1 MPVDVEPRPRDGTP
15 LVWEWIVNVGP
26 PMLVLVDLQVGY
38 MLVSR
43 NCLEDD
49 RLSNHLAHGFFLLAA
64 LLLLLKAWSL
74 RRAAGAEW
82 PGTGLDLRTRSR
94 FMAALGILIASL
106 SALVIAAQW
115 IPVFMLHPC
124 Q

>member
-1 MPVDVEPRPRDGTP
+1 MTVDVEPRPRDGTP
-15 LVWEWIVNVGP
+15 VASEWIINLGP
-26 PMLVLVDLQVGY
+26 PFLVLVDLQLGY

-43 NCLEDD
+43 NCLEND
-49 RLSNHLAHGFFLLAA
+49 RLSNHVVHGICLFAA

-74 RRAAGAEW
+74 WRAAGSEW
-82 PGTGLDLRTRSR
+82 PGKGPDLRTRSR
-94 FMAALGILIASL
+94 FMSALGILIAAL

>member
-1 MPVDVEPRPRDGTP
+1 MTADVEPRPRDGTP
-15 LVWEWIVNVGP
+15 IAWEWIVNVAP
-26 PMLVLVDLQVGY
+26 PFLVLFDLQLGY

-43 NCLEDD
+43 NCLDD
-49 RLSNHLAHGFFLLAA
+49 DALTNHLVHGLFLLATLA
-64 LLLLLKAWSL
+64 LLAKAWFL
-74 RRAAGAEW
+74 RRAAGSEW
-82 PGTGLDLRTRSR
+82 PGTGPDLRTRSR
-94 FMAALGILIASL
+94 FMAALGILIAAL